1 MRKIKSWTAVLI
13 SIAAFETT
21 LIGGEKITL
30 YDGEMLGEWESIEF
44 GGEGEVHVAFDGS
57 LILENGNPFTAIVWS
72 GDPEGLPKKNY
83 EISLEAKKH
92 YGDDFFCGLTF
103 PVNDSHATF
112 ICGGWGGAIVG
123 CSSID
128 GKDASLNETR
138 KLMSFDDGR
147 WYALRVRVTENHVS
161 AWIDD
166 KPVFKVELKGK
177 AISLRAGP
185 IEKCVPLGIA
195 NYRTRSGFRNI
206 ELRHL
211 GSTLADEGK

>member
-1 MRKIKSWTAVLI
+1 MSVACFQ
-13 SIAAFETT
+13 AT
-21 LIGGEKITL
+21 LVGGETITL
-30 YDGEMLGEWESIEF
+30 FDGETLGEWESIEF
-44 GGEGEVHVAFDGS
+44 GGEGEVHVSFDGS

-72 GDPEGLPKKNY
+72 GNPKGLPKKNY
-83 EISLEAKKH
+83 EISLEAKKY

-123 CSSID
+123 FSSID
-128 GKDASLNETR
+128 GRDASLNETR

-147 WYALRVRVTENHVS
+147 WYALRVRVTDNQVS

-166 KPVFKVELKGK
+166 KPVFNVELKGK
-177 AISLRAGP
+177 AINLRAGP
-185 IEKCVPLGIA
+185 IEQCVPLGIA

-211 GSTLADEGK
+211 GATLADEGK